1 MTATTLANEP
11 IRLLAQSDVL
21 LLVRDVLVAPIT
33 ARGQLTALADAAE
46 LRDLFNLAGL
56 VNASEHVDALLPL
69 WNQSVADGGQSLRQ
83 AHGDLFE
90 GSAPCPINET
100 AYVRRDKGAILADIA
115 GFYHAFGFEG
125 GQLGEKLDHMAVELE
140 FASVLLIMRAQAMS
154 DGHTEHAHVAASALE
169 SFTRDH
175 IGEWVLPFC
184 DRLAATSA
192 LPLHEACAALLG
204 DTWRTIADAEHLTS
218 ADNINPRNMTEDP
231 QGPYECGMAEQPID
245 LTANGLPLPETGT
258 HQEHDPT

>member
-1 MTATTLANEP
+1 MTTTSLTIEP
-11 IRLLAQSDVL
+11 IPLLAQSDVL
-21 LLVRDVLVAPIT
+21 LLVRDVLVAPI
-33 ARGQLTALADAAE
+33 AANGQLTALADAAE
-46 LRDLFNLAGL
+46 LRDLFHRAGL
-56 VNASEHVDALLPL
+56 VNASEHVEALLSL
-69 WNQSVADGGQSLRQ
+69 WNQSVTDEGQSLRQ

-125 GQLGEKLDHMAVELE
+125 GELGEKLDHMAVELE
-140 FASVLLIMRAQAMS
+140 FASILLIMQAQAMR
-154 DGHTEHAHVAASALE
+154 DDHAEHAHVAASALE

-192 LPLHEACAALLG
+192 LPLHEACAALLS
-204 DTWRTIADAEHLTS
+204 DTWRTIADAEHLASTV
-218 ADNINPRNMTEDP
+218 NVNPPDITEDP

-245 LTANGLPLPETGT
+245 LTANGQPLPETGT
-258 HQEHDPT
+258 HQEQ

>member
-1 MTATTLANEP
+1 MTTTIET

-21 LLVRDVLVAPIT
+21 LLVRDVLVAPIA
-33 ARGQLTALADAAE
+33 ARGQLSE
-46 LRDLFNLAGL
+46 LEDVAGL
-56 VNASEHVDALLPL
+56 NELFARAGLASAATHANTLLPL

-140 FASVLLIMRAQAMS
+140 FASVLLIMQAQATS
-154 DGHTEHAHVAASALE
+154 DDQAEHAHVAASAFE

-192 LPLHEACAALLG
+192 LPLHEACAALLT
-204 DTWRTIADAEHLTS
+204 DTWRTIAEGELPAS
-218 ADNINPRNMTEDP
+218 AANINPRDMTEDP
-231 QGPYECGMAEQPID
+231 QGPYECGMAEQPVN
-245 LTANGLPLPETGT
+245 LTANRLPLHECGT
-258 HQEHDPT
+258 HQTH